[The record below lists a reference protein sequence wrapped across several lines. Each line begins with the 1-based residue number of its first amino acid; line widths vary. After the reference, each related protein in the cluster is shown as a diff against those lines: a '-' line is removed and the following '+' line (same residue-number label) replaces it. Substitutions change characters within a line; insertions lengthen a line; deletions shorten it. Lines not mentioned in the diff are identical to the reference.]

1 MKRKLMICA
10 MALCICAG
18 LTGNTGEVSVWASEG
33 SSSDAVRIG
42 ALKGPTAMGMA
53 QLLDEDGY
61 DFTIAAS
68 PDEIVP
74 MVVQDKLDIAAV
86 PANLAATLYQ
96 KTDKD
101 VSVLAVNTL
110 GVLYLVE
117 NGDSV
122 KSVEDLKGKTIY
134 ASGKG
139 ATPEYALNSVLKAN
153 GIDPEKD
160 VTVEFKSE
168 HAEVVSA
175 LVQDQTAVGL
185 LPQPFVTTA
194 LMKNDKLKVA
204 LDLNKL
210 WEDSMDDGSKLVTG
224 VVIANNEFVQDHADK
239 VNDFMDAYKESVDF
253 VNSDTEAAAQIIGD
267 HDIIAKEVAQKEKV
281 TKLEIKEAD
290 DALKKALG
298 KLDEVKASGKTEVQ
312 TKIAQAAEKKE
323 ADYTK
328 ESWANFAKAKRDAE
342 MAFASETATAKQL
355 KDAADALDIAMKALE
370 AKKPDNNNDNN
381 NGNNGNN
388 NSQTPAIGSVIA
400 DASGI
405 FNYKVTGNDTVE
417 VKNMTAKGKAKSSVK
432 IAKNIKANGKTYKV
446 TAIAANALKGNKKVT
461 SVSIG
466 SNVEKIGKKAF
477 ANCTKL
483 KTVTVNGNKLKTI
496 GQSAFSGDKNLKAVN
511 LKKVKTLKTVGKSA
525 FKGVSK
531 KITVR
536 VPKNK
541 KAAYVR
547 IFKKGGIAANK
558 IK

>member
-1 MKRKLMICA
+1 MGTYKIT
-10 MALCICAG
+10 IAG
-18 LTGNTGEVSVWASEG
+18 LERELELFPVS
-33 SSSDAVRIG
+33 
-42 ALKGPTAMGMA
+42 
-53 QLLDEDGY
+53 
-61 DFTIAAS
+61 
-68 PDEIVP
+68 
-74 MVVQDKLDIAAV
+74 DKLDIAAV

-267 HDIIAKEVAQKEKV
+267 HDIIAKEVAQKAIPDCSIVFIEGDEMK
-281 TKLEIKEAD
+281 TMLSGYLETLDNQNPEIIGGQLPD
-290 DALKKALG
+290 DAF
-298 KLDEVKASGKTEVQ
+298 
-312 TKIAQAAEKKE
+312 
-323 ADYTK
+323 YY
-328 ESWANFAKAKRDAE
+328 KR
-342 MAFASETATAKQL
+342 
-355 KDAADALDIAMKALE
+355 
-370 AKKPDNNNDNN
+370 
-381 NGNNGNN
+381 
-388 NSQTPAIGSVIA
+388 
-400 DASGI
+400 
-405 FNYKVTGNDTVE
+405 
-417 VKNMTAKGKAKSSVK
+417 
-432 IAKNIKANGKTYKV
+432 
-446 TAIAANALKGNKKVT
+446 
-461 SVSIG
+461 
-466 SNVEKIGKKAF
+466 
-477 ANCTKL
+477 
-483 KTVTVNGNKLKTI
+483 
-496 GQSAFSGDKNLKAVN
+496 
-511 LKKVKTLKTVGKSA
+511 
-525 FKGVSK
+525 
-531 KITVR
+531 
-536 VPKNK
+536 
-541 KAAYVR
+541 
-547 IFKKGGIAANK
+547 
-558 IK
+558 